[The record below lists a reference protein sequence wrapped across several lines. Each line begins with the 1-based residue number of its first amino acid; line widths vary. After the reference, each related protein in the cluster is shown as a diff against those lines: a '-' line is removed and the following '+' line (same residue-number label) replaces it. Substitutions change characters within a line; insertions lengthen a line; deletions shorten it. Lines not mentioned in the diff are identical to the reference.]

1 MSHLYILILTG
12 YFNSLSEDILDI
24 PYLEVLSSHETYE
37 ACDEKIVA
45 THDYY
50 LAKDIR
56 RKSSKQRKPRFLYDN
71 NKNKVLYFKNKG
83 INYYASCKK
92 TYFNK

>member
-1 MSHLYILILTG
+1 MKLLYVLILTG
-12 YFNSLSEDILDI
+12 NINLHHQDIFNI
-24 PYLEVLSSHETYE
+24 PYLEVLSSHLSYE

-56 RKSSKQRKPRFLYDN
+56 RKSTKQRKPRFLYDDE
-71 NKNKVLYFKNKG
+71 KNKVLYFRSKG
-83 INYYASCKK
+83 NNFYARCKK
-92 TYFNK
+92 IPIE

>member
-1 MSHLYILILTG
+1 MKELYILILTS
-12 YFNSLSEDILDI
+12 YLNFQNEEISNI
-24 PYLEVLSSHETYE
+24 PYLEVLSSHYSFKS
-37 ACDEKIVA
+37 CDKDLIE

-56 RKSSKQRKPRFLYDN
+56 KKSTKRRKPRFLYDD
-71 NKNKVLYFKNKG
+71 NKNKVLFFRNKG

-92 TYFNK
+92 LQIE

>member
-1 MSHLYILILTG
+1 MKLLYILILTG
-12 YFNSLSEDILDI
+12 DINLPNQDISNI
-24 PYLEVLSSHETYE
+24 PYLEVLSSHVSYE

-56 RKSSKQRKPRFLYDN
+56 RKSTKQRKPRFLYDDE
-71 NKNKVLYFKNKG
+71 KNKVLYFISNGKNF
-83 INYYASCKK
+83 YARCKK
-92 TYFNK
+92 LPIE

>member
-1 MSHLYILILTG
+1 MKELYILIITG
-12 YFNSLSEDILDI
+12 YMNFQNEEISNV
-24 PYLEVLSSHETYE
+24 PYLEVLSSHYSFKS
-37 ACDEKIVA
+37 CDDDIVE

-56 RKSSKQRKPRFLYDN
+56 RKSTKQRKPRFLYDKD
-71 NKNKVLYFKNKG
+71 KNKVLFFRNNG

-92 TYFNK
+92 LQIK

>member
-1 MSHLYILILTG
+1 MNFQNEEIS
-12 YFNSLSEDILDI
+12 NI
-24 PYLEVLSSHETYE
+24 PYLEILSSHYSFKS
-37 ACDEKIVA
+37 CDDDIVE

-56 RKSSKQRKPRFLYDN
+56 RKSTKQRKPRFLYDKD
-71 NKNKVLYFKNKG
+71 KNKVLFFRNNG

-92 TYFNK
+92 LQIE

>member
-1 MSHLYILILTG
+1 MKELYILILTS
-12 YFNSLSEDILDI
+12 YLNFQNEEISNI
-24 PYLEVLSSHETYE
+24 PYLEVLSSHYSLKS
-37 ACDEKIVA
+37 CDKDLIE

-56 RKSSKQRKPRFLYDN
+56 KKSTKRRKPRFLYDD
-71 NKNKVLYFKNKG
+71 NKNKVLFFRNKG

-92 TYFNK
+92 LQIE